1 MNNLNV
7 SQKISHFINTHE
19 YKELKV
25 SNTLFRYL
33 LCGEGKRTLIFL
45 DGGMGTSEAWFE
57 YINFF
62 EEKFQILT
70 FPFPD
75 NLPTNIKQVIAI
87 KELMDKLCIH
97 KATFIGISYGSL
109 LAQLFTKNFP
119 EYVDDLVL
127 ISGAGL
133 TSETKLSLKKYKFLF
148 KLSIL
153 SAKILPFKLVRKMI
167 IKKSIKNL
175 TNRNETKQKKSL
187 IETSINKLYKDCSK
201 ETVMNMGYLLLNL
214 FDSENCQSTDFD
226 FLDNKTLL
234 IFPENDFF
242 PKETQIALLNLMK
255 NPEVIWIDS
264 GAHGDPLFDDNY
276 LKIIEAF
283 LNKG

>member
-1 MNNLNV
+1 
-7 SQKISHFINTHE
+7 
-19 YKELKV
+19 
-25 SNTLFRYL
+25 
-33 LCGEGKRTLIFL
+33 
-45 DGGMGTSEAWFE
+45 
-57 YINFF
+57 
-62 EEKFQILT
+62 
-70 FPFPD
+70 
-75 NLPTNIKQVIAI
+75 
-87 KELMDKLCIH
+87 
-97 KATFIGISYGSL
+97 
-109 LAQLFTKNFP
+109 
-119 EYVDDLVL
+119 
-127 ISGAGL
+127 
-133 TSETKLSLKKYKFLF
+133 
-148 KLSIL
+148 
-153 SAKILPFKLVRKMI
+153 MI

-175 TNRNETKQKKSL
+175 TNRNDTEQKKSL

-242 PKETQIALLNLMK
+242 PKETQVALLNLMK
-255 NPEVIWIDS
+255 NPEVIWIES